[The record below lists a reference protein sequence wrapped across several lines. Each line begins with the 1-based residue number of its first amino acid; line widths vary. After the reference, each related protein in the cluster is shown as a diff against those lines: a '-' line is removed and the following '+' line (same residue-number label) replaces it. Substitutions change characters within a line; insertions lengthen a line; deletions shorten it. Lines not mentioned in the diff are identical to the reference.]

1 MPAMPFPIAAN
12 TEKSPLPAAII
23 PITKKKNALAKMCK
37 STKGSVVE
45 KNGICHMLKYYHQIY
60 AKGRNKNGTL

>member
-1 MPAMPFPIAAN
+1 
-12 TEKSPLPAAII
+12 
-23 PITKKKNALAKMCK
+23 MCK

-45 KNGICHMLKYYHQIY
+45 KNGIRHMLKYYHQIY

>member
-23 PITKKKNALAKMCK
+23 PITKKKNALAKIPI
-37 STKGSVVE
+37 SLPPSDDHLLT
-45 KNGICHMLKYYHQIY
+45 
-60 AKGRNKNGTL
+60 